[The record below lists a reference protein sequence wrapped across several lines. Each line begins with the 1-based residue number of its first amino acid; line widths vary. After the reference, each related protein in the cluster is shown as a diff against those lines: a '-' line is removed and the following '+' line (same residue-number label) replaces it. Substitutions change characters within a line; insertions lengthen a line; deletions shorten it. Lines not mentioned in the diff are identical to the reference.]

1 MVVLLYSDIS
11 NFTFWS
17 VNILKCKNFVIGF
30 LDELG
35 NFKQK
40 KITFWSVNFFCLKLP
55 NSLRKSIKKIL
66 HFKIFAF

>member
-40 KITFWSVNFFCLKLP
+40 KFTFQNAIFY
-55 NSLRKSIKKIL
+55 IL
-66 HFKIFAF
+66 QQRTQ

>member
-1 MVVLLYSDIS
+1 MVVLLYSDMS

-40 KITFWSVNFFCLKLP
+40 LCYISKGAKGTVTVKCI
-55 NSLRKSIKKIL
+55 
-66 HFKIFAF
+66 